1 MKTASAVLV
10 ILWAV
15 LSPLLFWTGTRD
27 PFLIKTILT
36 HFLVPLAFA
45 FWISRLIEEKRW
57 RDLRQDPTLLA
68 FLAAAFFTALSAV
81 NAAHASL
88 VWEALCLLA
97 FWCALY
103 LISSELSREGAGAL
117 LWGVCF
123 STLLVCLYG
132 AFQKAGADPI
142 SWQTNFGGRPGSSF
156 GNPNFFAGYLVVV
169 FPVVF
174 VMMSSSRA
182 LAPNIFLGS
191 LCFLILMNLAW
202 TQTRGAWLAFI
213 LSFLF
218 VLAGQF
224 FWTRFQTKSGRFL
237 FRGSFWAFMLMV
249 IVGFVLFGGG
259 SSGTARRPLFDPTDP
274 SVAERLFKWRTA
286 FEMIR
291 EHPLLG
297 IGAGNLKVRYA
308 LYQARVREKS
318 LYPLRATSESNAH
331 NDFLQIAAETGMFG
345 LLSFLFIFGAY
356 FWRARRTLR
365 DTLGSNDFFL
375 NLGFCAAVLA
385 FLAYGLTNF
394 PMRIVPTAGTLF
406 IFLGLTRVF
415 GKLPGEV
422 PSHLQ
427 RRPAPNLWLR
437 GAMGIV
443 LVIFWL
449 KATRPL
455 WRADIEREQGYR
467 AVMEGREAEAVAHLE
482 KALRLDF
489 PHSERTAYDLGE
501 IYRRL
506 QRLEEAAESYRK
518 ATALRN
524 YAEVYNNIANC
535 FFLLGRREAMEA
547 SGRKL
552 SDQEAIRRMPEARAK
567 AVMENWQMA
576 VGLGLPEERDQK
588 QVERSLSVFR
598 RVRLGKN

>member
-27 PFLIKTILT
+27 PFLIKTVLT

-45 FWISRLIEEKRW
+45 LWISRLIEEKALRELL
-57 RDLRQDPTLLA
+57 RDPILLA
-68 FLAAAFFTALSAV
+68 FLAVAFFTVLSAV
-81 NAAHASL
+81 NATHKSL
-88 VWEALCLLA
+88 VWEALCLLV

-103 LISSELSREGAGAL
+103 LISSEISREGAMAL

-123 STLLVCLYG
+123 STLLTCLYG

-174 VMMSSSRA
+174 VMMSASRA

-202 TQTRGAWLAFI
+202 TQTRGAWFAFI

-259 SSGTARRPLFDPTDP
+259 SSGASRRPFFDPKDT

-286 FEMIR
+286 FEMLK

-297 IGAGNLKVRYA
+297 VGAGNLKVRYA

-318 LYPLRATSESNAH
+318 LYPLRATSESNVH
-331 NDFLQIAAETGMFG
+331 NDFLQIAAETGALG
-345 LLSFLFIFGAY
+345 LLAFLLIFGAY
-356 FWRARRTLR
+356 FWRAWRTLR
-365 DTLGSNDFFL
+365 DTIGSNDFFL

-394 PMRIVPTAGTLF
+394 PMRIIPTAGSLF
-406 IFLGLTRVF
+406 IFLGLTRAL

-422 PSHLQ
+422 PSRLQ
-427 RRPAPNLWLR
+427 GKAVPNFYLR
-437 GAMGIV
+437 AALGIA
-443 LVIFWL
+443 LVIFWT

-455 WRADIEREQGYR
+455 WRADIEREKGYR
-467 AVMEGREAEAVAHLE
+467 AVLSGRESEAVAHLE
-482 KALRLDF
+482 EALRLDF
-489 PHSERTAYDLGE
+489 SHSERTAYDLGE
-501 IYRRL
+501 IYRKL
-506 QRLEEAAESYRK
+506 QRLEEAAAAYQK

-524 YAEVYNNIANC
+524 YAEVYNNVANC
-535 FFLLGRREAMEA
+535 FLLLGRREAMEI

-552 SDQEAIRRMPEARAK
+552 SDQEAIRRMPDTRAK
-567 AVMENWQMA
+567 AVMENWQTA
-576 VGLGLPEERDQK
+576 VTLGLPQESDQK
-588 QVERSLSVFR
+588 MVERNLSVFKR
-598 RVRLGKN
+598 ARK